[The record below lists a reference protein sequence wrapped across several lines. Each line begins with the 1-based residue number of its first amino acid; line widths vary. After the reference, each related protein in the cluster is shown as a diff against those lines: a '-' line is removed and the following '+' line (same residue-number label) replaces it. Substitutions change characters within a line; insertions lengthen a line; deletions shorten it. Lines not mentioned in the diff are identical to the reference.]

1 MRVNFFDV
9 SRRGMASAVDTMGQ
23 TFTIND
29 VEHRGVLNELK
40 QSQRIMIGGFD
51 VLLSAS
57 IQVAKNGFT
66 APAIGS
72 KVFAGGK
79 NRRIVAIDED
89 PISYTL
95 HLEEVNR

>member
-1 MRVNFFDV
+1 
-9 SRRGMASAVDTMGQ
+9 MATAVDVMGQ
-23 TFTIND
+23 PFSINGI
-29 VEHRGVLNELK
+29 EHRGVLNELK

-72 KVFAGGK
+72 RVFAGGK
-79 NRRIVAIDED
+79 DRRVVAIDED

>member
-23 TFTIND
+23 AFTIND

-57 IQVAKNGFT
+57 IQVTKNGFT

-72 KVFAGGK
+72 KVFVGGK
-79 NRRIVAIDED
+79 NRRVVAIDED

>member
-1 MRVNFFDV
+1 
-9 SRRGMASAVDTMGQ
+9 MGQ
-23 TFTIND
+23 AFTIND

-79 NRRIVAIDED
+79 NRRVVAIDED

>member
-1 MRVNFFDV
+1 
-9 SRRGMASAVDTMGQ
+9 MATAVDVMGQ
-23 TFTIND
+23 PFSINGI
-29 VEHRGVLNELK
+29 EHRGVLNELK

-79 NRRIVAIDED
+79 DRRVVAIDED